1 MEITVGTYTV
11 EVLRLDLHS
20 IQCTANTKCCL
31 GSIINT
37 LRFTMKAQYF
47 QLFTN

>member
-1 MEITVGTYTV
+1 MHIHTSVFPAEEMEITVGSQFIV

-20 IQCTANTKCCL
+20 IQCRANTKCCL

-37 LRFTMKAQYF
+37 L
-47 QLFTN
+47 